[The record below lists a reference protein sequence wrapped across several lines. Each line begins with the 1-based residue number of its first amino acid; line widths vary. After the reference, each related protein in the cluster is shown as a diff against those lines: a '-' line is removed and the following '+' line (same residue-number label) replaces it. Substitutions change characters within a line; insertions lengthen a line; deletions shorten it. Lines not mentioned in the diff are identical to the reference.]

1 MRFIYVFIVLFSTL
15 CANAQITSA
24 VRDVKGQRELG
35 ELDGTYIY
43 NEAFPNEIPKYA
55 YLQCWRTNPQT
66 SKEQFDSLTISKLQT
81 HWFRERINGEDV
93 PCSCL
98 IHYRIVLK
106 GLQIYHQRYKR
117 DGKVYKEEKY
127 YALGTH
133 ERWNSHFEFR
143 DKNDYAKYNSQ
154 NIGKRQRIKYKQSE
168 YQMEITKDFFDW
180 LHQLSNEWKV
190 TEKESED
197 IKDLDKESSGYDPLW
212 WLW

>member
-1 MRFIYVFIVLFSTL
+1 MFFSVLS
-15 CANAQITSA
+15 ADAQLTSA
-24 VRDVKGQRELG
+24 VRDCKGQRELG

-43 NEAFPNEIPKYA
+43 NDAFPNESPKYA

-93 PCSCL
+93 PCSYL

-143 DKNDYAKYNSQ
+143 DKNDYAKYDSK
-154 NIGKRQRIKYKQSE
+154 NIGKRFRHKYKQSD
-168 YQMEITKDFFDW
+168 YQMEITKNFFDW

-197 IKDLDKESSGYDPLW
+197 IKDLDKESSDVDLYPFG